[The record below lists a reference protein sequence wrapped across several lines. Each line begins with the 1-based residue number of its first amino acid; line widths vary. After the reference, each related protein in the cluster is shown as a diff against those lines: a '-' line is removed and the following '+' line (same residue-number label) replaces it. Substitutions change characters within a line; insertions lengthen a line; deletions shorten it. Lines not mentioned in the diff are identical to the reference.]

1 MKTVWKFNASAE
13 LRGFARLRQVKLLQ
27 SFCVFTTTVRTAIW
41 PHCKV
46 NQQML
51 FQGLSTDEPIDTLLK
66 Q

>member
-1 MKTVWKFNASAE
+1 MKTVWNFNASAV

-27 SFCVFTTTVRTAIW
+27 SLCVFTTTVRTAIW